1 VHGSASTRF
10 RYVVTN
16 TVRDGRI
23 AEGLWQPD
31 ALPAGDYL
39 IRIAARDY
47 SGNQAVA
54 NRDLAVTLE

>member
-1 VHGSASTRF
+1 
-10 RYVVTN
+10 VTN

-39 IRIAARDY
+39 IRITARDY